1 MAIIEFDNL
10 DNAIGLKP
18 GLTTVGS
25 IINTILPTI
34 FAVAGFI
41 LLYYL
46 VSGGFA
52 IMFSKGDQRAIE
64 AGKAKV
70 TNAVIGFVIL
80 FVAYWIVQILGIVFK
95 IPMFGQIFK

>member
-1 MAIIEFDNL
+1 MLIDFNNL
-10 DNAIGLKP
+10 NNQIGLKP

-25 IINTILPTI
+25 IINTVLPIL
-34 FAVAGFI
+34 FVVAGFF

-52 IMFSKGDQRAIE
+52 IMFSKGDQRGVE

-70 TNAVIGFVIL
+70 TNAVVGFVIL
-80 FVAYWIVQILGIVFK
+80 FVSYWIVQLLGEVFK
-95 IPMFGQIFK
+95 IQLFKQIF